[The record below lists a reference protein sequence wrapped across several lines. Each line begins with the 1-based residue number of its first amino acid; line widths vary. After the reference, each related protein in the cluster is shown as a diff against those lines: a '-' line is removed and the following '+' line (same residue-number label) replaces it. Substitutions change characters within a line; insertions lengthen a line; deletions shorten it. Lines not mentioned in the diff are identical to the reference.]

1 MLSHDFYG
9 MFINSNGL
17 TAKLWNVQAR
27 FISDPVTWIIF
38 NVPIVYLKYCFLCS
52 ASGCWETGNLLQ
64 KIWTKASTQTAH
76 CSRPSWRILWS
87 SWVWPIQRLCW
98 VQADLFRT
106 LEFSLW
112 NANDEFVSRL
122 CVQHLK
128 TCWRI
133 LWTAPS
139 GWTTQRPVLS
149 CFKYPESSRPSI
161 AHRPSGDKPLCSS
174 KRVWRWQL
182 VHM

>member
-106 LEFSLW
+106 LEFSLKCKW
-112 NANDEFVSRL
+112 WICFSFVCAAFEDMLENPLNSTQWMNDPETGPVMLQISRIFQTL
-122 CVQHLK
+122 NR
-128 TCWRI
+128 T
-133 LWTAPS
+133 
-139 GWTTQRPVLS
+139 
-149 CFKYPESSRPSI
+149 
-161 AHRPSGDKPLCSS
+161 
-174 KRVWRWQL
+174 
-182 VHM
+182 